1 MLERSVGI
9 KTMYL
14 HMYTAVIA
22 HVCAVHCTYMH
33 GEDITQG
40 VPKTHMA
47 IKRKGDGE
55 IVSSSG
61 LSFPF
66 SFSFSLLPPSPPAE
80 KGGEKGKLLFSLL
93 SSSHFCLCCSRHL
106 FEMERRQKEETM
118 LLMCLSFVPY
128 LCTISFILHFTRPFS
143 YLSYSRVEC
152 RKRKRNA
159 FFSPRRF
166 PTLIRLL
173 QAVNQ
178 IMLENGAIPLT
189 RVPLVRA

>member
-80 KGGEKGKLLFSLL
+80 KGGERGKLLFL
-93 SSSHFCLCCSRHL
+93 
-106 FEMERRQKEETM
+106 
-118 LLMCLSFVPY
+118 
-128 LCTISFILHFTRPFS
+128 S
-143 YLSYSRVEC
+143 YLLLTFVFAARDTFSRWNEG
-152 RKRKRNA
+152 KRKKRCC
-159 FFSPRRF
+159 
-166 PTLIRLL
+166 
-173 QAVNQ
+173 
-178 IMLENGAIPLT
+178 
-189 RVPLVRA
+189 